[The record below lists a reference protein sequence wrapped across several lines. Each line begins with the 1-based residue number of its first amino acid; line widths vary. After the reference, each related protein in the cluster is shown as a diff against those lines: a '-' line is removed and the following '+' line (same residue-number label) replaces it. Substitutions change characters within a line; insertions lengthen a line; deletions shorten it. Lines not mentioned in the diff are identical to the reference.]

1 MSAQK
6 ESIPATNI
14 LLVNDDED
22 NLNSIGNLLQEQ
34 GLQIVCKR
42 SGDEALKYLSSH
54 SAAVILLNANMPIM
68 DGFETAELIRK
79 SEISRDTPIIFTAGT
94 NPPVD
99 QATKAYALGAVDFI
113 AENFLTQTLRVK
125 VAVFVKLYRQALVLR
140 QQKET
145 LEAAHFI
152 QQRSE
157 GTIKAL
163 LDSQLD
169 SAMLIDPEG
178 KVLALNQMA
187 AIQFDKKENEL
198 VGRSIYSVLPN
209 HLQESRKRRIREAL
223 DSGQPAQFE
232 EHNGAMI
239 FDVHLFPI
247 QSFFQ
252 AQSRIAIFIRDIT
265 VERINKNKLRKANK
279 QLKFMALHDSLT
291 KLANRVMLAEH
302 LARTVSSSKRKKY
315 KFHVLFFDLDG
326 FKSVNDSLGHK
337 IGDMLLLEVVNRVR
351 SVIRTED
358 VMARVGGDEFVI
370 VLDECTDADS
380 ASAVC
385 KKINQVVAEKFVI
398 DNNDISISASLGI
411 SAYPED
417 GEIASKLLENADS
430 AMYFAKRSGKNT
442 FKFFQDFSR

>member
-1 MSAQK
+1 MSAQGK
-6 ESIPATNI
+6 SNPAINI

-22 NLNSIGNLLQEQ
+22 KLNSIAVMLREQ
-34 GLQIVCKR
+34 GLQIICKR
-42 SGDEALKYLSSH
+42 SGDAALKYLSSH
-54 SAAVILLNANMPIM
+54 SVAVILLNVTMPMM

-79 SEISRDTPIIFTAGT
+79 SENSRNVPIIFTAGT

-99 QATKAYALGAVDFI
+99 QARKAYALGAVDFV
-113 AENFLTQTLRVK
+113 AEDFLTQTLRARVT
-125 VAVFVKLYRQALVLR
+125 VFVKLHRQAMALR

-145 LEAAHFI
+145 LEAAHFT

-157 GTIKAL
+157 ETIKAL

-169 SAMLIDPEG
+169 SAMLINPEG

-187 AIQFDKKENEL
+187 AIQLDKKENEL
-198 VGRSIYSVLPN
+198 VGHSMYSVLPN
-209 HLQESRKRRIREAL
+209 HLQESRKRRIMEAL

-232 EHNGAMI
+232 EHSQSMI
-239 FDVHLFPI
+239 FEVHLFPI

-252 AQSRIAIFIRDIT
+252 EQSRIAIFIRDIT
-265 VERINKNKLRKANK
+265 VERLNKNKLRKANK
-279 QLKFMALHDSLT
+279 QLKYMALHDSLT

-302 LARTVSSSKRKKY
+302 LARTVSSSKRKKL

-326 FKSVNDSLGHK
+326 FKSVNDALGHK
-337 IGDMLLLEVVNRVR
+337 IGDMLLLEMVNRVR

-370 VLDECTDADS
+370 VLDDCTDADS

-385 KKINQVVAEKFVI
+385 KKINQAIAEKYVL

-417 GEIASKLLENADS
+417 GESASKLLENADS
-430 AMYFAKRSGKNT
+430 AMYLAKRSGKNT
-442 FKFFQDFSR
+442 FKFFREYSG